1 MKLVLCI
8 YYSDGYSYSSE
19 SFIVFEDNSVEDAQ
33 VRLLEVEEKNSFI
46 DAEYWKDNEKYSKE
60 LDKFVKTKGYDKGVP
75 HPIRP
80 ELKLLKFCG
89 LEIVER
95 RDPDTTYEIITLDEW
110 AKRHTYNEYLEG

>member
-1 MKLVLCI
+1 MKLVLCV
-8 YYSDGYSYSSE
+8 YYSDGFSYSSE
-19 SFIVFEDNSVEDAQ
+19 TFIVFEDNSVEDAQ
-33 VRLLEVEEKNSFI
+33 VRLLEVVEKNSFI
-46 DAEYWKDNEKYSKE
+46 DAEYWKDDEKYSKE

-95 RDPDTTYEIITLDEW
+95 RDPDTKYEIITLDEW
-110 AKRHTYNEYLEG
+110 ANRHSYNENLE